1 VTPAQL
7 AELDKAFDF
16 SAARNALVTKSWLA
30 LAIRNDYQ
38 AAFPLLDQYLRA
50 GGRADLVVPLYRD
63 LVKTPTG
70 AAFARR
76 TFALARGGYDPRV
89 AREIDAFVKP

>member
-1 VTPAQL
+1 
-7 AELDKAFDF
+7 LDKAFDLGN
-16 SAARNALVTKSWLA
+16 SKNALVRNSWLA

-38 AAFPLLDQYLRA
+38 PAFPLLDQTLRA

-63 LVKTPTG
+63 LVRTPTG

-76 TFALARGGYDPRV
+76 TFALARSGYDPRV
-89 AREIDAFVKP
+89 VRTIEAFVKP